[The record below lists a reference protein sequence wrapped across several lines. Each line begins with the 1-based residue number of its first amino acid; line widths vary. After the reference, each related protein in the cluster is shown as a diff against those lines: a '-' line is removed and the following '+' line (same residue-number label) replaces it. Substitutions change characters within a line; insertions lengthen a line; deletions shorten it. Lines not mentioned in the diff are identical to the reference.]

1 MRLGDHRDGREV
13 EAVDALAGQQ
23 AGLIEIALNAPEI
36 TLGDFML
43 GERGQEAGGGPAFLV
58 GLPGKVWPV
67 HLDGGKAELVEEQ
80 GQPGAVNALGH
91 AAARVGWLSSA
102 S

>member
-1 MRLGDHRDGREV
+1 MRPLWPTLDRKSTYP
-13 EAVDALAGQQ
+13 AVQILQ
-23 AGLIEIALNAPEI
+23 
-36 TLGDFML
+36 TTS
-43 GERGQEAGGGPAFLV
+43 RGQEAGGGPAFLV